1 MINGKTKR
9 VAGIAAVTLAVVLV
23 GVTLSIKLIIDQ
35 SELLSQQ
42 AQALAVDQAQQSAFS
57 RLQRLVEDTQ
67 PQRDQLQSY
76 YLTSQSDS
84 IDFLNFVENIA
95 RMRGIELET
104 INPTEIEVK
113 SEKYLSVGY
122 DISGTLSQVEE
133 FISTLEAIPYVSQLK
148 SVELNQL
155 SSTRW
160 GANVMI
166 EVAIESYES

>member
-9 VAGIAAVTLAVVLV
+9 VARIAAVTLAVVLV

-95 RMRGIELET
+95 RMRGVELET

-122 DISGTLSQVEE
+122 
-133 FISTLEAIPYVSQLK
+133 
-148 SVELNQL
+148 EL
-155 SSTRW
+155 RR
-160 GANVMI
+160 
-166 EVAIESYES
+166 E